1 MPNNHLYWADYYR
14 QALLT
19 LQYRMKRN
27 LGSPINSLCILPYKT
42 VNDTTFSQS
51 YVTGIIKKKVN
62 FVLRLFIK
70 LKITLGMNNLTEL
83 RGNWKEIKAKLK
95 LKFGM
100 LTDRDLLFAEGKQDE
115 MLGRLQTKLGRTKAE
130 IHKIISDL

>member
-70 LKITLGMNNLTEL
+70 LKITLRMHNLTEL
-83 RGNWKEIKAKLK
+83 RGNWNEIKAKLK
-95 LKFGM
+95 QKFGM
-100 LTDRDLLFAEGKQDE
+100 LTDRDFLFAEGKQEE

>member
-83 RGNWKEIKAKLK
+83 SGNWKEIKAKLK